1 MKKRIAIL
9 LFIMVIC
16 SVQMSGQNITP
27 SRIKYF
33 SDSIYNSKVKIE
45 QDASLKNFME
55 TCVGLNKKREGFPGY
70 RVKVFAQN
78 TQDSRSRANTIR
90 TDCSNDD
97 HEAYV
102 TFVEPNFE
110 VHVGDFMTRF
120 EALVLMKEL
129 LAKYPDAYIIK
140 TNIKYPIH

>member
-1 MKKRIAIL
+1 M
-9 LFIMVIC
+9 F
-16 SVQMSGQNITP
+16 GQGITP
-27 SRIKYF
+27 SKIKYF
-33 SDSIYNSKVKIE
+33 SDSCYNGKVKVE
-45 QDASLKNFME
+45 QEYSLKNFME
-55 TCVGLNKKREGFPGY
+55 VCVGLNKKREGFPGY

-78 TQDSRSRANTIR
+78 TQDSRSRAYSIR
-90 TDCSNDD
+90 TSCSNDD

-129 LAKYPDAYIIK
+129 LPQYPEAYIIK
-140 TNIKYPIH
+140 TIIKYPIH

>member
-1 MKKRIAIL
+1 M
-9 LFIMVIC
+9 
-16 SVQMSGQNITP
+16 QMLGQNITP

-33 SDSIYNSKVKIE
+33 SDSTYNGKVKIE
-45 QDASLKNFME
+45 QDYAVKNFME
-55 TCVGLNKKREGFPGY
+55 TCVGLNKKRDGFPGY

-78 TQDSRSRANTIR
+78 TQDSRSRANAIR
-90 TDCSNDD
+90 SACSNDD

-120 EALVLMKEL
+120 DALVLMKDL
-129 LAKYPDAYIIK
+129 LAKYIVQNGKKIK
-140 TNIKYPIH
+140 NIMQ

>member
-1 MKKRIAIL
+1 MKKFVIIFIIA
-9 LFIMVIC
+9 FC
-16 SVQMSGQNITP
+16 SLQMMGQNITP

-33 SDSIYNSKVKIE
+33 SDSCYNGKVKVE
-45 QDASLKNFME
+45 QDAALKNFME
-55 TCVGLNKKREGFPGY
+55 TCVGLNKKRDGFPGY

-78 TQDSRSRANTIR
+78 TQDARGRANAIR
-90 TDCSNDD
+90 SACSNDD

-120 EALVLMKEL
+120 EALVLMKDL
-129 LAKYPDAYIIK
+129 LPKYPEAYIIK

>member
-1 MKKRIAIL
+1 MFAL
-9 LFIMVIC
+9 
-16 SVQMSGQNITP
+16 QMLGQNINP

-33 SDSIYNSKVKIE
+33 SDSIYNGKVKIE
-45 QDASLKNFME
+45 QDAALKNFME

-78 TQDSRSRANTIR
+78 KPDSRSRANAIR
-90 TDCSNDD
+90 SACSTDE

-120 EALVLMKEL
+120 DALVLMKDL
-129 LAKYPDAYIIK
+129 LEKYPESYIIK
-140 TNIKYPIH
+140 TNIKYPIR

>member
-1 MKKRIAIL
+1 MKKIVIL
-9 LFIMVIC
+9 LIIMVFC
-16 SVQMSGQNITP
+16 SLQMMGQNINP

-33 SDSIYNSKVKIE
+33 NDSTYNGKVKVV
-45 QDASLKNFME
+45 QDASLKLFME

-78 TQDSRSRANTIR
+78 KQDSRSRANAIR
-90 TDCSNDD
+90 SACSNDD

-129 LAKYPDAYIIK
+129 LAKYPEAYIIK